1 MTPVSSRDNPN
12 PDNGAP
18 ATAKTGL
25 GDGLTGSA
33 ANGVTGDNSADIA
46 RAFTTA
52 RREARALPGFPGAIP
67 ADLAGAYAIQDAA
80 LSFWGE
86 PPVGWKVGRIAP
98 ELQGKM
104 GEARVAGPVFARNR
118 WISRPGQVLEV
129 PVFVGG
135 FAAVEGEFV
144 YRLGADAPA
153 DKTRWTAD
161 EALALADGLFVG
173 VEVAGSPLA
182 TINALGPL
190 VVASDFGNNWGLI
203 LGTEIDGWRSRAF
216 DSLTCQ
222 TFIDGT
228 KVGAGSAADLP
239 GGPAEAFAWLL
250 GHSASRGRPL
260 KAGDLVTTGAVTGV
274 HDIVAGQT
282 ARIDFGTFGEILC
295 RAKPAGPIGEEETV
309 HEQRDRS

>member
-1 MTPVSSRDNPN
+1 M
-12 PDNGAP
+12 
-18 ATAKTGL
+18 K
-25 GDGLTGSA
+25 GSA
-33 ANGVTGDNSADIA
+33 ASNATGDVGADIA

-52 RREARALPGFPGAIP
+52 RREARALPGFPGDIP
-67 ADLAGAYAIQDAA
+67 ADLAGSYAIQDEA
-80 LSFWGE
+80 LAQWGE
-86 PPVGWKVGRIAP
+86 TPVGWKVGRIAP
-98 ELQGKM
+98 DLQARL
-104 GEARVAGPVFARNR
+104 GEARVAGPVFARNS
-118 WISRPGQVLEV
+118 WVSTPGLVLDM

-153 DKTRWTAD
+153 GKTRWTAE

-173 VEVAGSPLA
+173 VEIAGSPLA

-203 LGTEIDGWRSRAF
+203 LGPLIEGWRGRPF
-216 DSLTCQ
+216 ESLTCE
-222 TFIDGT
+222 TFIDGLS
-228 KVGAGSAADLP
+228 VGTGTAADLP

-250 GHSASRGRPL
+250 GHCATRGRPL